1 VEQSNRLL
9 DFFRA
14 QGLERYVNQFA
25 LDGKPLSGE
34 RSSGL
39 IAMNVVAGLA
49 VDPDKAKDFV
59 QALWDLEIPSGQWR
73 YYDGLLYFLALLQVS
88 GHYRI
93 YTPDMPKV
101 VRPTP
106 TPDPV
111 TQAKFVPR
119 GDEVLLSVGQEAAV
133 LAEYVAATGI
143 EPGGVM
149 LNTTL
154 DGFSVEAAHTA
165 LDQHPNS
172 SLVLGLDVAAAL
184 ADINSGKLDPAID
197 QFLDQLVT

>member
-1 VEQSNRLL
+1 
-9 DFFRA
+9 
-14 QGLERYVNQFA
+14 
-25 LDGKPLSGE
+25 
-34 RSSGL
+34 
-39 IAMNVVAGLA
+39 MNAVAGLA
-49 VDPDKAKDFV
+49 ADPDKSKDFV

-88 GHYRI
+88 GNYRI

-119 GDEVLLSVGQEAAV
+119 GDEVLFSVGQKADA
-133 LAEYVAATGI
+133 LNEYVAATGI

-154 DGFSVEAAHTA
+154 DGFTVEAANA
-165 LDQHPNS
+165 VLDQHPNS
-172 SLVLGLDVAAAL
+172 ALVLGLDVADSL
-184 ADINSGKLDPAID
+184 ADINSGKRIRRSISFSISWRRSNVRSSCASAMNSTARSSAPIRNN
-197 QFLDQLVT
+197 TSKRGSSSISG